1 MKYVDEINVSHGG
14 ENTRMFSTAG
24 TKFKKLCIQNKLKL
38 LEAWI
43 VIHHEDLEA
52 NWKLL
57 SNGEQFFRIDPL
69 K

>member
-38 LEAWI
+38 LDAFQS
-43 VIHHEDLEA
+43 VIWERISTMSF
-52 NWKLL
+52 WKIRTT
-57 SNGEQFFRIDPL
+57 N
-69 K
+69 